1 LIFAAQG
8 AADVDVYKWISNLRG
23 GTPGDFDEVHKR
35 VVANARRSIVQT
47 VLFDA
52 MTAAFLLSD
61 IPPNSKDGRALL
73 LRNHELI
80 INFDGA
86 KSQIKGTVLE
96 LVPTMQRLINSSLS
110 SENQK
115 ALVEKVVALS
125 LKDRTSLAFVKTTL
139 FAVTNRVLI
148 VNNGNCGGLLQAL
161 EIARPAEPS
170 IRKKRGKLAVE
181 DGAHPSVKPV
191 CINRRIAREHGCVFS
206 CVRRLRPRKS

>member
-8 AADVDVYKWISNLRG
+8 AADVDVYEWISNLRG
-23 GTPGDFDEVHKR
+23 GTPGDFDEAHKR

-125 LKDRTSLAFVKTTL
+125 IKDRTSLAFVKTTL
-139 FAVTNRVLI
+139 FTVTNSVII
-148 VNNGNCGGLLQAL
+148 VDNGNCGRLLQAL
-161 EIARPAEPS
+161 EIARPAELS
-170 IRKKRGKLAVE
+170 IRKRRGELAVK
-181 DGAHPSVKPV
+181 DGAHPSGKPV
-191 CINRRIAREHGCVFS
+191 CINRRIARERGCVFS
-206 CVRRLRPRKS
+206 CVRRLRPRKR